1 MRARARSLVLAA
13 TLVTALATALPPAT
27 ATAAPTDATS
37 AGATA
42 AAGGGVPGCDP
53 IDPAACLLPFPSDHY
68 TVADRGTATG
78 RRVAFPVEAMPR
90 SAAGVP
96 IDPAAWNRNDGF
108 SPGSM
113 ILTLV
118 PGLDLA
124 RTGAAPITDI
134 GASLDRDAPI
144 VLLDMKTGER
154 WPYWAELD
162 ANAPEGRR
170 ALIVRP
176 ARNLAEGH
184 RYAVALRDLR
194 DADGAPIP
202 PGAAF
207 AAIAGAPLPHGHELR
222 DRQRELQPV
231 LQALRRHGVRAD
243 GLHLAWDFTVASG
256 RNLAGRALAMRDDA
270 LRRLGR
276 HAPPYEVTAV
286 TDFTPEQDDRIA
298 RRVEGTFRVPSYL
311 DQPGGPPGSGLNY
324 GPDGRPARL
333 PGNEQVATFRC
344 DIPRIA
350 FTRPARPALYGH
362 GLLGRHTEVSAS
374 NVRTM
379 AQRHGFVFCATKW
392 IGMADEDIPNVIGT
406 FSDMSRFHTVPDRT
420 QQGFLNFMF
429 LGRAMTARDG
439 FTAHPAFKDGRGR
452 SLIDTR
458 AELVYD
464 GNSQGGIFGGALV
477 ALSPDIRRG
486 VLGVT
491 GMNYST
497 LFNRSSDAAPFQA
510 AFDRGYPDRMEQ
522 QVILALIQML
532 WDRGETN
539 GYAAHLTGDPY
550 SGTPRHRVLMQV
562 AYGDHQVA
570 MVTAEVEARTIGARV
585 RLPAVAPGRSPDA
598 EPYWGIRGFRTAH
611 AGSALVVWDSG
622 TPSPPLTNT
631 PPMEGPHGTDPHEDP
646 RRTPAAQ
653 LQKAVFLKTG
663 VVADVCAAAPCLSA
677 PE

>member
-1 MRARARSLVLAA
+1 MRARARLLV
-13 TLVTALATALPPAT
+13 LATAL
-27 ATAAPTDATS
+27 TAALTAVLTP
-37 AGATA
+37 GILPA
-42 AAGGGVPGCDP
+42 AAVTPASGGDAQGPGCDP
-53 IDPAACLLPFPSDHY
+53 IDPAACLLPFPNDHY
-68 TVADRGTATG
+68 TVADRRTETG

-96 IDPAAWNRNDGF
+96 IDPAEWNRGDGF

-113 ILTLV
+113 ILALV
-118 PGLDLA
+118 PGLDLG
-124 RTGAAPITDI
+124 RSGAAPITDI

-144 VLLDMKTGER
+144 VLLDLDTGER

-170 ALIVRP
+170 LLIVRP
-176 ARNLAEGH
+176 ARNLSEGH

-194 DADGAPIP
+194 DGGGAPIP

-207 AAIAGAPLPHGHELR
+207 AAIAGAPLPAGHELR
-222 DRQRELQPV
+222 ERQRELQPV
-231 LQALRRHGVRAD
+231 LRALRRHGVRAD
-243 GLHLAWDFTVASG
+243 GLHLAWDFTVAG
-256 RNLAGRALAMRDDA
+256 ERDLAGRALAMRDEA
-270 LRRLGR
+270 LGELGR

-286 TDFTPEQDDRIA
+286 TDLTPEQDDRIA
-298 RRVEGTFRVPSYL
+298 RRVEGAFRVPSYL
-311 DQPGGPPGSGLNY
+311 DLPGGPPGSGLNY
-324 GPDGRPARL
+324 GADGRPARL

-344 DIPRIA
+344 EIPRVA

-362 GLLGRHTEVSAS
+362 GLLGRHTEVGAS

-392 IGMADEDIPNVIGT
+392 IGMADEDIPNVLAT
-406 FSDMSRFHTVPDRT
+406 FNDMSRFHTVPDRT

-429 LGRAMTARDG
+429 LGRAMTAPDG
-439 FTAHPAFKDGRGR
+439 FTAHAAFRNERGR
-452 SLIDTR
+452 PLLDTR

-510 AFDRGYPDRMEQ
+510 AFDRSYPDRMEQ
-522 QVILALIQML
+522 QVILALMQML
-532 WDRGETN
+532 WDRGEAN
-539 GYAAHLTGDPY
+539 GYAAHMTDDPY
-550 SGTPRHRVLMQV
+550 PGTPRHRVLMQV

-570 MVTAEVEARTIGARV
+570 TVTAEAEARTIGARV
-585 RLPAVAPGRSPDA
+585 RLPALAPGRSPDR
-598 EPYWGIRGFRTAH
+598 EPYWGIRGFRAAH

-631 PPMEGPHGTDPHEDP
+631 PPMEGPHGADPHEDP

-663 VVADVCAAAPCLSA
+663 VVADVCGAAPCRSA